1 MKIQNYQSK
10 EEWLLSRMGRIT
22 GSRLKDIVVK
32 RGTGKKKGF
41 YELVA
46 ERIAT
51 NPDGENP
58 MERGNRLESEALAR
72 FAKETSK
79 EVDSSLIMWQR
90 EDDENIAFSPDG
102 QISIEEAIEVKC
114 LSSASHIEAFLTQE
128 VPSEYIMQTRQAF
141 IVNDELQTL
150 HVVFYDPRVLVK
162 DYFVIKVERAEI
174 ETEIAEY
181 LQYQRDTLTEV
192 EDIVKK
198 LLNF

>member
-72 FAKETSK
+72 FAKETGK